1 MTRSRANL
9 MILLATI
16 FWGTSYTLTKV
27 GLGSFGVFNLI
38 AIRFLLGFGVAAL
51 VLRRHMVIKRKVL
64 YYSIGLGTLLFMAF
78 TTMTLALKYTT
89 ASNVGFLVGS
99 LVVIIPIISFL
110 ILREKIER
118 RVMFASPV
126 AFLGITL
133 ITMNGGV
140 TMNRG
145 DLLALLCAG
154 FFALHIVF
162 TGKLTKRVDSL
173 SLGVLQLGVV
183 GGMSL
188 PVALFSE
195 DFQLPPSVNLWIIVL
210 FLSIMSTAF
219 GYVTQTVAQQETPPE
234 VAGVIISLEPLFSA
248 VVAYS
253 VLGEVMSIQGII
265 GGCILLGSIL
275 LVQVEPLKIKG
286 ALFKKQVF

>member
-1 MTRSRANL
+1 MTRSKANII
-9 MILLATI
+9 ILLATI
-16 FWGTSYTLTKV
+16 FWGTSYTLTKI

-38 AIRFLLGFGVAAL
+38 AIRFLVGFGVAAFA
-51 VLRRHMVIKRKVL
+51 LRRHMVLKGKVL
-64 YYSIGLGTLLFMAF
+64 YYSAGLGALLFMAF
-78 TTMTLALKYTT
+78 TTMTLALKYTS

-99 LVVIIPIISFL
+99 LVVIIPIISSL

-118 RVMFASPV
+118 RVVFASPA
-126 AFLGITL
+126 AFIGIAL
-133 ITMNGGV
+133 ITMNEGV

-154 FFALHIVF
+154 LFALHIVF

-188 PVALFSE
+188 PVALLSE
-195 DFQLPPSVNLWIIVL
+195 NFQLPSSVNLWLIVL

-219 GYVTQTVAQQETPPE
+219 GYVAQTVAQQETSPE
-234 VAGVIISLEPLFSA
+234 VTGVIISLEPLFSA
-248 VVAYS
+248 VVAYI
-253 VLGEVMSIQGII
+253 VLGEVMSIIGII
-265 GGCILLGSIL
+265 GGFILLGSIL
-275 LVQVEPLKIKG
+275 LVQLEPLKIIETPLKE
-286 ALFKKQVF
+286 